1 MTSAPVFVDTN
12 VFAYALDRA
21 DTTKQ
26 RRAQD
31 VIHDHRRAVVVST
44 QVLFEL
50 YAVCMRK
57 LGMDRG
63 DARAAVQAVADF
75 PVTPTDRALAVDALQ
90 LAATAQL
97 SIFDAA
103 IVCAAQR
110 SRCQAILTE
119 DLSPGQRFGEVVVEN
134 PFA

>member
-1 MTSAPVFVDTN
+1 MTSTPVFVDTN

-26 RRAQD
+26 RLAQA
-31 VIHDHRRAVVVST
+31 VIHEHNRAVVVST
-44 QVLFEL
+44 QILFEL
-50 YAVCMRK
+50 YAVCTRK
-57 LGMDRG
+57 LGMDSA
-63 DARAAVQAVADF
+63 DARAAVSAVADF
-75 PVTPTDRALAVDALQ
+75 PVTHTDRALAVDALQ

-110 SRCQAILTE
+110 SGCQMILTE
-119 DLSPGQRFGEVVVEN
+119 DLNAGQRFGKVVVEN